1 MSFVRAVPELL
12 GTSARNL
19 AGIGSM
25 LSTSNAIAAAP
36 TVAVSAAAGDQVSAA
51 VAAFFNGHAQGYQQI
66 SAQAADFHSQFVQSL
81 NAGANTYA
89 LAEAANASPM
99 QQPLNVG
106 NDPIK
111 ATAGDPITSGNS
123 TTRGEGSAGAGSA
136 NGAQQKG
143 GSSRA
148 GGLSSTGAARS
159 TPSTGAAD
167 AGGNDRASGLW
178 CGNGGVIRVGGSA
191 AKAGNIALGGPGSPA
206 SLLGTAGQVGSDDGN
221 SGGGRSA
228 GVLLRTVGDHAGT
241 ESTGGTGGVTGV
253 ARDKAGL
260 LFASRS
266 VGGAGGLLNRLVS
279 VSALHVTSGPGGH
292 GGMSSGAG
300 GAGGTSSRGAA
311 GGAGGSAGSRH
322 GSSVFGRPSSFFV
335 AGGAGGRTNLFG
347 FGAGL
352 RPTARRAGGA
362 TSDQAAME

>member
-66 SAQAADFHSQFVQSL
+66 SAEAADFHSQFVQSL

-99 QQPLNVG
+99 QQPLNALD
-106 NDPIK
+106 DPIK
-111 ATAGDPITSGNS
+111 ATAGDPSSSGNN
-123 TTRGEGSAGAGSA
+123 TPGGGAITGAGSA
-136 NGAQQKG
+136 TGAQQKA
-143 GSSRA
+143 GSSRS
-148 GGLSSTGAARS
+148 GGLSSTSAVRS
-159 TPSTGAAD
+159 TPSTGAGD

-191 AKAGNIALGGPGSPA
+191 AKAGNVALGGPGGAA
-206 SLLGTAGQVGSDDGN
+206 SLLGAAGKVGSDDGN

-228 GVLLRTVGDHAGT
+228 ALLLRTVGDHSGT
-241 ESTGGTGGVTGV
+241 ESTGGTGV

-260 LFASRS
+260 IFASRG
-266 VGGAGGLLNRLVS
+266 VGGAGGQLNRLVS
-279 VSALHVTSGPGGH
+279 VSALRVTSGPGGH
-292 GGMSSGAG
+292 GGMSSGAAEPAVPLRTARPAVQAVAPVRG
-300 GAGGTSSRGAA
+300 TAAACSAGRVAFSSRAA
-311 GGAGGSAGSRH
+311 QEAAPTFRFRCEAPTYGSFCRR
-322 GSSVFGRPSSFFV
+322 VNLRPSGNGIS
-335 AGGAGGRTNLFG
+335 A
-347 FGAGL
+347 
-352 RPTARRAGGA
+352 
-362 TSDQAAME
+362 S

>member
-51 VAAFFNGHAQGYQQI
+51 VAAFFKGHAQGYQQI

-99 QQPLNVG
+99 QQPVTAVN
-106 NDPIK
+106 NPIK
-111 ATAGDPITSGNS
+111 ATAGDPSSSGSSTPGGGAIADAGTSN
-123 TTRGEGSAGAGSA
+123 R
-136 NGAQQKG
+136 AQQKA
-143 GSSRA
+143 GSTRA
-148 GGLSSTGAARS
+148 GRLSSTSAAS
-159 TPSTGAAD
+159 GTPPTGAGD
-167 AGGNDRASGLW
+167 AAGNDRASGLW
-178 CGNGGVIRVGGSA
+178 CGNGGVVRVGGSA
-191 AKAGNIALGGPGSPA
+191 AKAGNIALRGPGSAA
-206 SLLGTAGQVGSDDGN
+206 SLLGAAGMVGSDDGN

-228 GVLLRTVGDHAGT
+228 GVLLRTVGDQAGT
-241 ESTGGTGGVTGV
+241 ESTGGTGHVTGV

-260 LFASRS
+260 LFASQGA
-266 VGGAGGLLNRLVS
+266 GGAGGLLNRLVS
-279 VSALHVTSGPGGH
+279 VSALRVTSGPGGH
-292 GGMSSGAG
+292 GGIASGAG
-300 GAGGTSSRGAA
+300 GAGGTYSRGAA

-322 GSSVFGRPSSFFV
+322 GSSGFGRASGFFV
-335 AGGAGGRTNLFG
+335 AGGSGGRTNVFG

-352 RPTARRAGGA
+352 RPTARSAGCS